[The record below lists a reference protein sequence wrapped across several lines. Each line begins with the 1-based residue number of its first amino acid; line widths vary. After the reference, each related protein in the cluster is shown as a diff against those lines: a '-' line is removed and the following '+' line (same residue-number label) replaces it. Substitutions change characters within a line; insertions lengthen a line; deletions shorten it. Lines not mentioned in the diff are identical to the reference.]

1 MSTLIIK
8 VVVNIY
14 NISAT
19 KNGKPFDNP
28 VLSNEEYLSYIHKK
42 RKEINFSTKNNN
54 QTNMVEKIKTA

>member
-1 MSTLIIK
+1 MIS
-8 VVVNIY
+8 IY

-42 RKEINFSTKNNN
+42 RKEINFSTKNNK
-54 QTNMVEKIKTA
+54 QMNMVEKIKTA